1 MKKHGLYVEI
11 FSFAVQQ
18 GNRKQ
23 CRKPER
29 FTKTI
34 KRGEAHSFLVKNTN
48 GSYVWLRIKNIQTR

>member
-48 GSYVWLRIKNIQTR
+48 GSYV